1 MIMISQLEDD
11 SKIAPR
17 TSNSRGSDAGKVRAR
32 LDARRVKRQRAAPAD
47 LGLARV
53 AEARVHEPE
62 ADDGH
67 SAVQVH
73 VDRAVLELA
82 VDRAPAHVPGN
93 EGRQAALVRRGQL
106 VGQPPDVRPQTP
118 HEGVRLRE
126 HAQVHDHGLRLRE
139 AVAVEGARVQPLPVV
154 LALLDRGRRGRGGR
168 RTGRCG
174 LRRDVAKEHDERQHI
189 YAATSQILTSVLTLR
204 RGER

>member
-1 MIMISQLEDD
+1 MGSDGFD
-11 SKIAPR
+11 SKIAGFCPR
-17 TSNSRGSDAGKVRAR
+17 VYILCFIRQDGHKVLLKNPYTTTRVPVDPPPGPENYPSSRYQQCQFIKMTSNSRGSDAGKVRAR

-106 VGQPPDVRPQTP
+106 VGQPPDVRP
-118 HEGVRLRE
+118 
-126 HAQVHDHGLRLRE
+126 
-139 AVAVEGARVQPLPVV
+139 
-154 LALLDRGRRGRGGR
+154 
-168 RTGRCG
+168 
-174 LRRDVAKEHDERQHI
+174 
-189 YAATSQILTSVLTLR
+189 
-204 RGER
+204 